1 MQFFYTSRGMLLQ
14 IEQLLI
20 FENILDAEEMFV
32 LKDKRFLENSYYY
45 LDGVIFLIEPLLDY
59 FQFVCEFV
67 LSIGIR
73 WHGTQS
79 SWISIRLIC
88 DVILV
93 EFEARVVQNFAPKRS
108 YVRLKVV
115 FEV

>member
-45 LDGVIFLIEPLLDY
+45 LDGVIFLI
-59 FQFVCEFV
+59 
-67 LSIGIR
+67 
-73 WHGTQS
+73 
-79 SWISIRLIC
+79 
-88 DVILV
+88 
-93 EFEARVVQNFAPKRS
+93 
-108 YVRLKVV
+108 
-115 FEV
+115 